1 MEYPV
6 KQIGIKHLDWIG
18 LIMSTELPSY
28 AKLLAHTLATY
39 MNRDQDMA
47 WPSLSRIEHETSL
60 SRSTACKYLTLL
72 EEEGWLIRERG
83 NLGKNTRYIIGFPMV
98 IEKALGSASREL
110 ASTPHALGSASHELE
125 VVRDTDT
132 NQPLNQPSNQPSTST
147 SHATHSDLPRLTIP
161 QVINLYHEK
170 LPTLPRVQ
178 KVTKTREGL
187 IRQRIR
193 EDMQTA
199 EQWENYFDHVA
210 NSDFL
215 MGKTQPTNG
224 RPPFRADLEWLCRPA
239 NLAKVAEDKYHVQQT
254 KG

>member
-1 MEYPV
+1 MRNS
-6 KQIGIKHLDWIG
+6 DWVALSDAQRGQLVSIW
-18 LIMSTELPSY
+18 
-28 AKLLAHTLATY
+28 LLAADKKGKIPNDPLIIKKLCY
-39 MNRDQDMA
+39 MDTVPDLN
-47 WPSLSRIEHETSL
+47 LFIEHGFIEVDANVTPERRQDDANVTHQ
-60 SRSTACKYLTLL
+60 SR
-72 EEEGWLIRERG
+72 EEE
-83 NLGKNTRYIIGFPMV
+83 
-98 IEKALGSASREL
+98 SREEEKKL
-110 ASTPHALGSASHELE
+110 C
-125 VVRDTDT
+125 
-132 NQPLNQPSNQPSTST
+132 T

-161 QVINLYHEK
+161 QVINIYHEK

-224 RPPFRADLEWLCRPA
+224 RPPFRADLEWLCRPS
-239 NLAKVAEDKYHVQQT
+239 NLAKIAEDKYHVQQT
-254 KG
+254 KR